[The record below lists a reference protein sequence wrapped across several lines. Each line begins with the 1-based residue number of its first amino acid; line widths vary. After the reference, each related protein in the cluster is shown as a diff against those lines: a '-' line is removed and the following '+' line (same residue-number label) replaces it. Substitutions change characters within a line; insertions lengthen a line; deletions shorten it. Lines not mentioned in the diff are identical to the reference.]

1 MNQQDYRHMTNSFVR
16 FGFTFSYCCQA
27 FLQQEA
33 GGRPGTKAKHTL
45 FIAESNDYA
54 MNKVCLAL
62 FQAFLQL
69 AALPCFPLLTVQIA
83 SSLKLAR

>member
-45 FIAESNDYA
+45 FIAESNDEQG
-54 MNKVCLAL
+54 VLSL
-62 FQAFLQL
+62 V
-69 AALPCFPLLTVQIA
+69 PGFPPA
-83 SSLKLAR
+83 CCSSLFPVAYSTDCKQPEAG